1 MLRFPSTSR
10 RGMRTAVLLLAAA
23 AAAAVVVVVL
33 MLVVLAL
40 ALVLVPQRKAYLE
53 AIGAEL
59 I

>member
-1 MLRFPSTSR
+1 
-10 RGMRTAVLLLAAA
+10 MRTAVLLVVV
-23 AAAAVVVVVL
+23 AAAAVVL
-33 MLVVLAL
+33 VLAL